1 MKNNNITIT
10 YRQAEEFNL
19 MLDALKK
26 ISKDFQS
33 TDQLRED
40 CNEDYGLDYEECLEM
55 SYENIQSLAEQTS
68 KGIRKINI
76 NK

>member
-1 MKNNNITIT
+1 MKNNKITIT

-40 CNEDYGLDYEECLEM
+40 CNEDYGLDYEEYLEM